1 MGFKFKKSIKIAPGV
16 KLNLNKKSASISFGV
31 RGLRKTYSTSGR
43 KTSTVGIPG
52 TGLYYTDVK
61 NKKTAKE
68 KNIDRQ
74 KYNYDDTPINKVFD
88 IRVYACLALFL
99 GGLGVHKFYKKDYK
113 KGLIYLL
120 FCWTLIPFIVSII
133 EGISLII
140 KYQKERRSN

>member
-16 KLNLNKKSASISFGV
+16 KLNLNKKSASVSFGV

-52 TGLYYTDVK
+52 TGLYFTDVK
-61 NKKTAKE
+61 SKKTTKE
-68 KNIDRQ
+68 KKSTKR
-74 KYNYDDTPINKVFD
+74 KYNYDDAPINKVFD

-99 GGLGVHKFYKKDYK
+99 GGLGVHKFYKKDFK

-120 FCWTLIPFIVSII
+120 FCWTLIPLIVSMI

>member
-16 KLNLNKKSASISFGV
+16 KLNLNKKSASVSFGV
-31 RGLRKTYSTSGR
+31 RGFRKTYSTSGR

-61 NKKTAKE
+61 NKKTTKE
-68 KNIDRQ
+68 KKSTKR
-74 KYNYDDTPINKVFD
+74 KYNYDAPINKVFD

-99 GGLGVHKFYKKDYK
+99 GGLGVHKFYKKDFK

-120 FCWTLIPFIVSII
+120 FCWTLIPLIVSMI

>member
-16 KLNLNKKSASISFGV
+16 KLNLNKKSASVSFGV

-61 NKKTAKE
+61 SKKTTKE
-68 KNIDRQ
+68 NKSTKR
-74 KYNYDDTPINKVFD
+74 KYNYDDAPINKVFD

-99 GGLGVHKFYKKDYK
+99 GGLGVHKFYKKDFK

-120 FCWTLIPFIVSII
+120 FCWTLIPLIVSMI